1 MVAAAAGHELDADG
15 LVLAEQIASE
25 TDGNPFFVGEI
36 LRSLVESGR
45 LLYDEA
51 TERWTVDRSEPTRLP
66 DSARDVIMRRVERL
80 GDETGDL
87 LTVAA
92 VIGRSFDLE
101 LLERLTDRGGELLD
115 RLETAVDASL
125 LDESAERIGR
135 FRFVHSL
142 INQALYETLGATRR
156 SSMHHRVAVA
166 LEELYGQEPAD
177 HVAELALHWRLA
189 AVDGRK
195 AGRYSAQA
203 GRRALDSL
211 APDEAANLFTDA
223 LDMLGPDEDAERCRT
238 LIGLGE
244 AQQLIGD
251 AAYRTTLLDAA
262 RIASSLGDADLAAD
276 AALANTR
283 GFNSLIGDL
292 DDERVDAIGRALELD
307 DGSDSGRRAKLLG
320 AAVAGAALRARPHE
334 AAGGRRGSHHPGT
347 GNRRPKSQGTRAAA
361 RVPRAVEPRHDER
374 QSRAGTRPAR
384 ERSGNGGSRARVLGQ
399 PGSPSRQ
406 LRDRRLRACAGSA

>member
-1 MVAAAAGHELDADG
+1 M
-15 LVLAEQIASE
+15 
-25 TDGNPFFVGEI
+25 
-36 LRSLVESGR
+36 
-45 LLYDEA
+45 
-51 TERWTVDRSEPTRLP
+51 P

-156 SSMHHRVAVA
+156 SSMHHRVVVA

-283 GFNSLIGDL
+283 GST
-292 DDERVDAIGRALELD
+292 ASSATSTTS
-307 DGSDSGRRAKLLG
+307 GSMQSAAHSSSTTAPTPVGAPNCSGCSRRSCSTSTT
-320 AAVAGAALRARPHE
+320 AR
-334 AAGGRRGSHHPGT
+334 GGRRSPWKPSPWHGKSTTQESGHACCSTRST
-347 GNRRPKSQGTRAAA
+347 GCGAPT
-361 RVPRAVEPRHDER
+361 
-374 QSRAGTRPAR
+374 
-384 ERSGNGGSRARVLGQ
+384 
-399 PGSPSRQ
+399 
-406 LRDRRLRACAGSA
+406 